1 MKKLLNRTSLLI
13 ICVWALSVSV
23 SAVKMLIPV
32 GQVVGL
38 ELCDNTVT
46 VTSFDE
52 ELGTVAKQAGL
63 QVGDRITQVNGYAVH
78 NAEDIRYALDR
89 SDGTVEMT
97 VIRNRKEDTI
107 RFAPSITSEGPK
119 LGIYLKQGVTGVGTV
134 TWYDPESGKFG
145 TLGHGVN
152 NPRGDL
158 LKMVSGTAYK
168 ASVVSVRR
176 GACGDPGQLMG
187 ALKDSKPLGVLYKN
201 CAQGVFGKT
210 ESGWSGEKL
219 PVGTVKDVKTG
230 KATIRSTVQGDTV
243 REYSVEILKVY
254 PNDSASG
261 RNILLQITDER
272 LLNTTGGIV
281 QGMSGSPII
290 QDGKLVGAVTHVLV
304 NDPTTGYGIFI
315 ENMLDAAA

>member
-13 ICVWALSVSV
+13 ICVWALSFSV

-46 VTSFDE
+46 ITSFDE
-52 ELGTVAKQAGL
+52 EIGTVAKQAGL
-63 QVGDRITQVNGYAVH
+63 QVGDRITQVNGHAVH

-97 VIRNRKEDTI
+97 VVRNRKEDTI
-107 RFAPSITSEGPK
+107 RFAPSVTPEGPK

-134 TWYDPESGKFG
+134 TWYDPDSGKFG

-152 NPRGDL
+152 NPRGEL

-210 ESGWSGEKL
+210 ETGWSGEPL

-254 PNDSASG
+254 PNASASG

-272 LLNTTGGIV
+272 LLNATGGIV

-290 QDGKLVGAVTHVLV
+290 QNGKLIGAVTHVLV

-315 ENMLDAAA
+315 ENMLEAAG